1 VSKLWRKRKQEL
13 IRVTARNGRRKRP
26 QHRGPVR
33 IFRATFS
40 SFFYDERIH
49 QPLEFENYVKIARV
63 ARSEADIRRIR
74 ARLEEKGRRH
84 FRYWLRKHL
93 NVHLDR
99 RVQVNFEKEQR
110 AKRQVEATRATVRRL
125 LMRRINKRWE
135 AEDLPTGTMRFA
147 KRPSKH
153 GSR

>member
-1 VSKLWRKRKQEL
+1 MSFLITVSAVIQ
-13 IRVTARNGRRKRP
+13 VTAKSRRRKR
-26 QHRGPVR
+26 QRHRGPVR

-110 AKRQVEATRATVRRL
+110 AERQVEATRATVRRL

-147 KRPSKH
+147 KRPRKH